1 MSQTKAQ
8 LISDLVQALNFTGT
22 SSAPAN
28 GMYLSAANTIS
39 LGINSAELLTVN
51 GTRILTKSPSGT
63 DTTVR
68 FQHTGNS
75 GYGDIILDRTVNA
88 FIIDNDPSNASNNQ
102 SYFSVKNKGAVNF
115 YIKHDGKIGIG
126 TTSPDTL
133 LHVESSGATST
144 RISGNRGDSNNL
156 HIANIEFE
164 NTFNTQGV
172 VAEIRAITGGSGTQS
187 SKGQLAFYTD
197 DGSSYAERLRIDSG
211 GRVGIGVTPSA
222 SEGTELAIKSSDG
235 ATNIA
240 LVPNANTE
248 FSQISFYNAALDST
262 QGYIKYNNN
271 DNSLQFRV
279 NLGTALHINNSK
291 NVGIGTTSPE
301 DLLHIKTG
309 KIRIENAIVSN
320 NDSTISYDDSDF
332 LIDIDPNNVRGSSKF
347 QIKVDTVAGLTID
360 DNRRVGIGTTSPVS
374 KLHVANDNSFAAK
387 FGGTGGGSDYFI
399 EIGQLANNGS
409 AGFNATGTSGSM
421 LFKVAGNEY
430 MRIAHTTGN
439 VGIGTSSPGN
449 KLHVAGI
456 TQIENGGSGSQGDAQ
471 LFIRKGSSTAAPES
485 ITRANS
491 YLHLGGTE
499 WGNNAAGV
507 YTLSFGYTN
516 GTTGTNVPAYIGFK
530 ETTTSSY
537 TKGDLVF
544 GLKSSNSDTAPT
556 EALRITSTGKIH
568 SPNAVQSG
576 GNSTSGFQFDA
587 VDTSCVLGIQGKS
600 AANGGSANNAVLQG
614 WFGSSN
620 TFRLNCDGLI
630 KTSKGV
636 DFSGAQSNAA
646 GMTSETLDSYEEG
659 TWTIGNVS
667 GLGGTNVSVNTAR
680 YTKIGDIVHITFNI
694 FSNDSNMS
702 TGGVTLTGLPFQ
714 VQDHQ
719 GIFVGGYNNKDC
731 SGVYINSSEQ
741 IVIMSGN
748 TGVRHL
754 WTSFSYHIP

>member
-291 NVGIGTTSPE
+291 N
-301 DLLHIKTG
+301 
-309 KIRIENAIVSN
+309 
-320 NDSTISYDDSDF
+320 
-332 LIDIDPNNVRGSSKF
+332 
-347 QIKVDTVAGLTID
+347 
-360 DNRRVGIGTTSPVS
+360 VGIGTTSPVS